1 MLLCTSHAHIRLF
14 TFVSPRTRDNI
25 IMAPK
30 RKDVKISRRWT
41 EEELDIFAEI
51 LADTDNGF
59 ARLRLLCL
67 HCTKKFWNISMLS
80 LLRNVLAC

>member
-1 MLLCTSHAHIRLF
+1 
-14 TFVSPRTRDNI
+14 
-25 IMAPK
+25 MAPK

-59 ARLRLLCL
+59 AATLEVSVKKIGKQRGVWT
-67 HCTKKFWNISMLS
+67 HTKVI
-80 LLRNVLAC
+80 